1 MSGIKP
7 RSSGSSTSGQAK
19 LDEVTSLMESLRT
32 DAKENNLDPSQRS
45 ARLEQVKI
53 HGRDPKNADP
63 IFTKEGIQTLAQ
75 HGFDSSSLAT
85 SREALRCLANALLL
99 QPQTRQ
105 IFVDLGYAKKAAER
119 LKTDN
124 RDDEFLVSRILFL
137 LTYETDLNFEGLVE
151 QHQLADSIN
160 ENIARHA
167 KRFPKGLQGASQPAP
182 MDDMALSETLKLMF
196 NITHFNPDLAGSFS
210 PSLPFLLK
218 ILCQS
223 EIPRPPLQ
231 PPINYLINALL
242 NLDLDGT
249 KSQILS
255 TNPLFPETDPKCNAE
270 HIINILYKAI
280 AQYPQSELDQ
290 VITPLLTLIRR
301 IYEIAPEDV
310 QHYTQS
316 LLLPSDA
323 ERNKPLGKSDT
334 LPSRL
339 LNLSTSAPTPA
350 LRGNISSLLFELSGK
365 DAATFVKNVGYGF
378 ASGFLMSNNIAVPEN
393 AVEAEV
399 GSGSADVP
407 VNPVTGQRLDAEA
420 PDAGPPMTE
429 EEKEREAERLF
440 VLFERLKKTGV
451 IDVKNP
457 VEQARDEGRFEELDD

>member
-1 MSGIKP
+1 
-7 RSSGSSTSGQAK
+7 
-19 LDEVTSLMESLRT
+19 MESLRV
-32 DAKENNLDPSQRS
+32 DAKENNLQPAQRS
-45 ARLEQVKI
+45 AKLEQLKI

-63 IFTKEGIQTLAQ
+63 IFTKE
-75 HGFDSSSLAT
+75 
-85 SREALRCLANALLL
+85 
-99 QPQTRQ
+99 
-105 IFVDLGYAKKAAER
+105 
-119 LKTDN
+119 TDN

-137 LTYETDLNFEGLVE
+137 LTYETNINFENLVD

-167 KRFPKGLQGASQPAP
+167 KRFPKRPQSASQPAP

-196 NITHFNPDLAGSFS
+196 NITHFYPDLAGFFS

-249 KSQILS
+249 KSQIFS
-255 TNPLFPETDPKCNAE
+255 TNPLFPETDPICNAE
-270 HIINILYKAI
+270 HIINVLDKAI
-280 AQYPQSELDQ
+280 VQYPQSELDQ
-290 VITPLLTLIRR
+290 VITPILTLIRR
-301 IYEIAPEDV
+301 IYEIAPEGV
-310 QHYTQS
+310 QRGMQQR
-316 LLLPSDA
+316 LLPTDD
-323 ERNKPLGKSDT
+323 ERDKPLGKSDT
-334 LPSRL
+334 LSSRL

-350 LRGNISSLLFELSGK
+350 LRGNISSMLFELSDK

-378 ASGFLMSNNIAVPEN
+378 AAGFLMSNNIAVAEN
-393 AVEAEV
+393 AVEA
-399 GSGSADVP
+399 GARSGSADVP
-407 VNPVTGQRLDAEA
+407 INPITGQRLDAEE
-420 PDAGPPMTE
+420 PDTGPPMTE

-457 VEQARDEGRFEELDD
+457 VEQARDEGRFEELED